1 MNKNIIKKSLIGII
15 FFILIIMLLITG
27 NKAFTVK
34 DGTTLN
40 QLADASRTN
49 EWYTFNPSDAL
60 GKRIDGT
67 GGNLD
72 FFKQGNYCLDP
83 HTLATSQGF
92 KYEMVNVFDINNDT
106 NTIRIYSVE
115 DKNNYKEYALSDPK
129 VKPVLALAYLT
140 QKADEV
146 WKYGTIDQY
155 KWNIYQIFN
164 SKTWVNQL
172 REVGLSKYFYTNVGN
187 YAYEHDSNVI
197 GSKVIAE
204 ALKAAEKMANEGQT
218 KTASMSVSMTEKEKN
233 NVSLVVEGN
242 KTFIGP
248 YKLNLNNGCKVG
260 SITINGT
267 IAAAGVSTDLKTVNA
282 VNTVVDNKE
291 FYIVVNQ
298 KIDEVKKINV
308 KAQESVSSLKSRMVL
323 LGNSPTQNFMVWKS
337 EKTTVVP
344 EVELEAPK
352 FGKLEIV
359 KVDEYKSSSISL
371 KDIGFK
377 IYSVTNKN
385 WLKIQDNKVT
395 FVDFNSADELR
406 TNKDGKT
413 DLIDYLPL
421 GRYMV
426 YETYLP
432 ESLKEYYLLPEITLK
447 NNDGSEFTTTA
458 KLVKINGNDYI
469 DIASGQQVT
478 ITATN
483 YREYTSISGLVW
495 EDVKQGK
502 NDQINNNQLDNNDYR
517 INGIEVR
524 LMDRT
529 TGKAVQTTKTAN
541 GGKYRF
547 DKVQISK
554 LADYYIEFTYDGV
567 TYQSVT
573 TPADVNDDGLTS
585 KAKEAAQTR
594 KALNDKFTELTG
606 EGQNLSGV
614 TLSYSKEQLDGTSK
628 VTSNNISD
636 RANALDLTNK
646 VVNLTKQGDFTITS
660 ATNSNYLKS
669 RYDEL
674 SANTIGDLTAEI
686 SNVNLGLVQREQ
698 PDLALSKDINSAEIS
713 VNGKSYVYKYGVK
726 DLAVAGDLLEN
737 VETALGVRFKNKNPL
752 NDKYAYSLPIYKT
765 DAVYEN
771 EDKSKELKASI
782 VYKIGLINNSKSL
795 YTKVNSLNEYY
806 SKDLEIEKVYT
817 LDAQGNEVVLV
828 NTVEANELGNFKQVK
843 LNNLNIQVEPNS
855 VKYVYIKFNLPKD
868 DIYNVVEKTLYADKE
883 FENHAEIASY
893 TVYGDKFNN
902 AYAGFDTNSIPNNY
916 NVNNSD
922 VTDEN
927 DSDKAPGI
935 KIVDAGVR
943 TIKGIVFED
952 KDRDV
957 NDNEKLG
964 NGQFDN
970 DENKVKNVKVSLVD
984 SNNVV
989 VATTTSNEN
998 GEYEFSGFIP
1008 GDYTVQFT
1016 WGEGVNTTI
1025 NDKQVLVGEYKSTIW
1040 TEENIAEKQNTRWF
1054 AQTETRYSD
1063 ALDDYNMRKEIDK
1076 STASLKDMLNN
1087 NSSDLLMTSK
1097 TPSIEIGVE
1106 LKDYEESLVNDKL
1119 VYRFDIENVDFG
1131 IIERPVQS
1139 IDIVKDVDSIKI
1151 YVGDNILVDGKMND
1165 QGKLVGTV
1173 KGVQGSLAEGFINVQ
1188 IDSNLLTDAE
1198 AEVTY
1203 KVKVKNTS
1211 ELDYE
1216 GEDYYFYGRKNG
1228 DKVITLTAE
1237 SINDYLRGLYPTYDQ
1252 NTDWEVVPNVEL
1264 QDRVSTSVIDLL
1276 VAKSIANQNENGN
1289 NTIYNINTNTANL
1302 IANWVID
1309 FNLKNNIKTVEQLK
1323 AIQSSDYLRD
1333 ILSIKCNNA
1342 TTSVNKDKTFE
1353 IKPGEEKEY
1362 TFNSNRKLSSTDDLV
1377 FENDVELGNV
1387 IRNSESGS
1395 SVSIAKSN
1403 LYNKAQ
1409 RITITPPTGENKDY
1423 TSIIVISVSAIAL
1436 LGVGIVVIKKVILKK

>member
-1 MNKNIIKKSLIGII
+1 MNKNIIKKSIIGII
-15 FFILIIMLLITG
+15 SFVLIIMLLITG
-27 NKAFTVK
+27 NNAFTVK
-34 DGTTLN
+34 DGTKLTE
-40 QLADASRTN
+40 LARASRTN
-49 EWYTFNPSDAL
+49 EWYDFKPSEAL

-72 FFKQGNYCLDP
+72 FFLQGNYCLDP
-83 HTLATSQGF
+83 HTYATKQGF
-92 KYEMVNVFDINNDT
+92 KYEMVNVFDINNNT
-106 NTIRIYSVE
+106 NTVRIYSVE
-115 DKNNYKEYALSDPK
+115 DKNNYKEYSLSDPR

-146 WKYGTIDQY
+146 WKPNTIDQY
-155 KWNIYQIFN
+155 KWSIYQIFN
-164 SKTWVNQL
+164 SRTWVNQL
-172 REVGLSKYFYTNVGN
+172 RAVGLSKYFYTNVGN
-187 YAYEHDSNVI
+187 YSYEHDTGVKGLNTI
-197 GSKVIAE
+197 TE
-204 ALKAAEKMANEGQT
+204 ALKAAEKMSNEGAI
-218 KTASMSVSMTEKEKN
+218 KTASMSVEMTEKEKN
-233 NVSLVVEGN
+233 NVSLIVDGN
-242 KTFIGP
+242 KTYIGP

-260 SITINGT
+260 SITINGSIT
-267 IAAAGVSTDLKTVNA
+267 AAGISTDLKTTKA

-298 KIDEVKKINV
+298 KIDEIKKIQV
-308 KAQESVSSLKSRMVL
+308 KAQESVSSLRSRMVL

-337 EKTTVVP
+337 EKTTVIP

-352 FGKLEIV
+352 FGKLQIV
-359 KVDEYKSSSISL
+359 KVDEFKSSSINL

-377 IYSVTNKN
+377 VYSVNNKN

-395 FVDFNSADELR
+395 FVDFDKADELK

-413 DLIDYLPL
+413 DVIDYLPL
-421 GRYMV
+421 GRYMI

-432 ESLKEYYLLPEITLK
+432 DNLKEYYLLPEITLK
-447 NNDGSEFTTTA
+447 NKDGVEFTTTA

-469 DIASGQQVT
+469 NIASGQQVT

-502 NDQINNNQLDNNDYR
+502 NDQVNNNQLDNNDYR
-517 INGIEVR
+517 INGVEVK

-554 LADYYIEFTYDGV
+554 LADYYVEFTYDGV

-573 TPADVNDDGLTS
+573 TPANVNDDGLTS
-585 KAKEAAQTR
+585 KAKEVAQTR

-614 TLSYSKEQLDGTSK
+614 TLSYDKQKDGESSK
-628 VTSNNISD
+628 VTSKNISD

-646 VVNLTKQGDFTITS
+646 VVNLTKQGDFVITS
-660 ATNSNYLKS
+660 VTNNNYLKS

-686 SNVNLGLVQREQ
+686 SNVNLGLVKREQ
-698 PDLALSKDINSAEIS
+698 PDLAVSKDVNSAEIS

-726 DLAVAGDLLEN
+726 DLATAGDLVQN
-737 VETALGVRFKNKNPL
+737 VETALGVRFSNKNPL
-752 NDKYAYSLPIYKT
+752 NGKYSYSLPIYKT

-782 VYKIGLINNSKSL
+782 TYKIGLINNSNSL
-795 YTKVNSLNEYY
+795 YTKVNSLNEMY
-806 SKDLEIEKVYT
+806 SKDLKIEKVYT
-817 LDAQGNEVVLV
+817 LDAQGNENVLY
-828 NTVEANELGNFKQVK
+828 NSLEGTELGNFAQTKMD
-843 LNNLNIQVEPNS
+843 NLNIQVAPNS
-855 VKYVYIKFNLPKD
+855 VKYVYIKFQLPKD

-883 FENHAEIASY
+883 FENHVEIASY
-893 TVYGDKFNN
+893 TVYGDEYRNT
-902 AYAGFDTNSIPNNY
+902 YAGFDTNSIPNNY
-916 NVNNSD
+916 NVNNTD
-922 VTDEN
+922 ATDEN

-952 KDRDV
+952 KDRDA

-964 NGQFDN
+964 NGQYDN

-984 SNNVV
+984 SNNTV

-998 GEYEFSGFIP
+998 GEYEFSGFVP

-1040 TEENIAEKQNTRWF
+1040 TEANIAEKQDARWF
-1054 AQTETRYSD
+1054 THTDVRYSD
-1063 ALDDYNMRKEIDK
+1063 ALDNYETRKEIDK
-1076 STASLKDMLNN
+1076 STANLKEMLNK
-1087 NSSDLLMTSK
+1087 NSNELLMTSK

-1106 LKDYEESLVNDKL
+1106 LKDYEEALVNNKL
-1119 VYRFDIENVDFG
+1119 VYKFDVENVDFG
-1131 IIERPVQS
+1131 IIERPTQS

-1151 YVGDNILVDGKMND
+1151 YVGNNILVDGKMNE

-1173 KGVQGSLAEGFINVQ
+1173 KGVQGSLAEGFINIQ
-1188 IDSNLLTDAE
+1188 IDNNLLTDAE

-1237 SINDYLRGLYPTYDQ
+1237 SINDYLRGLSPTVNQ
-1252 NTDWEVVPNVEL
+1252 NNEWEVVPNVEL

-1276 VAKSIANQNENGN
+1276 VAKSIANQNENAN
-1289 NTIYNINTNTANL
+1289 NTLYNVNTNTANL
-1302 IANWVID
+1302 IANWVLD
-1309 FNLKNNIKTVEQLK
+1309 FNLKNNIKSVEQLK
-1323 AIQSSDYLRD
+1323 AIEGSDYLRD

-1342 TTSVNKDKTFE
+1342 ITSTNKDKTFE
-1353 IKPGEEKEY
+1353 IKPGEEKVYEFY
-1362 TFNSNRKLSSTDDLV
+1362 SNRKLASTDDLV

-1423 TSIIVISVSAIAL
+1423 TSIIVISVSAVAI
-1436 LGVGIVVIKKVILKK
+1436 LGIGIVVIKKVILK